1 MSPWPTI
8 VLLTTPCSCLLS
20 ILRAPNFVRFSRY
33 FITTIITGG
42 PAGAWLRQPAP
53 AALGRQQ
60 DRSLSLSLSLSLPA
74 ALGRQQDTSLPSL
87 RPAALPFSRLRSALL
102 AFALLS
108 LPQLLLVS
116 DLFSALAY
124 IIAY

>member
-1 MSPWPTI
+1 VHGSGSLR
-8 VLLTTPCSCLLS
+8 LLRLDGNKIGL
-20 ILRAPNFVRFSRY
+20 
-33 FITTIITGG
+33 
-42 PAGAWLRQPAP
+42 
-53 AALGRQQ
+53 
-60 DRSLSLSLSLSLPA
+60 SLSLSLSLSLPA
-74 ALGRQQDTSLPSL
+74 ALGWQQDRSLPSL

-124 IIAY
+124 TIAY